1 MKKQVFEVI
10 KSSHVT
16 EKVSD
21 LTSASNQYAFKVKKD
36 SSKREI
42 KKAVEE
48 TFSVT
53 VEKVTVIKVKGKVK
67 RSKYRSKKRPD
78 WKKAYVRLSEG
89 QAIETGIE

>member
-1 MKKQVFEVI
+1 
-10 KSSHVT
+10 
-16 EKVSD
+16 
-21 LTSASNQYAFKVKKD
+21 VKKD

-67 RSKYRSKKRPD
+67 RSKYRAKKRSD
-78 WKKAYVRLSEG
+78 WKKAYVRLAEG

>member
-1 MKKQVFEVI
+1 M
-10 KSSHVT
+10 T
-16 EKVSD
+16 E
-21 LTSASNQYAFKVKKD
+21 SNQYAFKVKKD

-67 RSKYRSKKRPD
+67 RSKYRAKKRSD
-78 WKKAYVRLSEG
+78 WKKAYVRLAEG

>member
-1 MKKQVFEVI
+1 M
-10 KSSHVT
+10 
-16 EKVSD
+16 
-21 LTSASNQYAFKVKKD
+21 A
-36 SSKREI
+36 SKREI

-48 TFSVT
+48 TFSLT